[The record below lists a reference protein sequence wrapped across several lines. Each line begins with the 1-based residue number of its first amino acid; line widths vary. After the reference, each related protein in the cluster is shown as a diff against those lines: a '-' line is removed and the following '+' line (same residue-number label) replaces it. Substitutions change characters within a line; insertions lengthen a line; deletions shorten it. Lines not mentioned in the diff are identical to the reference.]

1 MNPVNEMDEGTI
13 VQLNPHTTRNRM
25 FAGCLMVVTE
35 LKSWGAQ
42 GYVQAL
48 GENGEP
54 GGQAYYRAK
63 WEEMEELTGGG
74 YQCPFI
80 IGSEEPETV

>member
-1 MNPVNEMDEGTI
+1 MKPVNEMNEGTI

-35 LKSWGAQ
+35 LKPWGAQ

-48 GENGEP
+48 GEDGHP

-63 WEEMEELTGGG
+63 WEEMEELAGGG

-80 IGSEEPETV
+80 IGGYEPEDA

>member
-1 MNPVNEMDEGTI
+1 MQPVDEIDDGTI
-13 VQLNPHTTRNRM
+13 VQLNPHTVRNRM

-42 GYVQAL
+42 GYVQAP
-48 GENGEP
+48 GQDGHP
-54 GGQAYYRAK
+54 GGQAYYRAR
-63 WEEMEELTGGG
+63 WDEMEELAGGG

-80 IGSEEPETV
+80 VSNGPETE